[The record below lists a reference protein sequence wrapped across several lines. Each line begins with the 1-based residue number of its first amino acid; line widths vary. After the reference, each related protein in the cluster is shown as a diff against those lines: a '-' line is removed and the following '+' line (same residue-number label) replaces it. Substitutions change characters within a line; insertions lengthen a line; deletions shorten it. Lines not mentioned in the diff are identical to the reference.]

1 MLALF
6 LCRIFINLLKFKK
19 MKNVL
24 YLVIVVIALVSCDK
38 SPEEKA
44 EALIAKSTKTTLFK
58 PETYEPVVTN
68 LDSAFAPYDSP
79 LLFDKVHEL
88 YKKSLEFD
96 ECENKAKFAKSS
108 MNIWKSSYMSE
119 YAKNEYL
126 ESKDEF
132 EEYTE
137 KSDEIQKEM
146 ETLETEIKELLDGE
160 RQFVGFKAVHRFR
173 AENNIGQVSFGDY
186 LYFLDEGL
194 TEVIAFYDTNSDEF
208 LAVQN
213 LIEDLVKN

>member
-1 MLALF
+1 MK
-6 LCRIFINLLKFKK
+6 NLLFFA
-19 MKNVL
+19 VA
-24 YLVIVVIALVSCDK
+24 VVTLVSCGK

-44 EALIAKSTKTTLFK
+44 EALIAKSTQITLFK
-58 PETYEPVVTN
+58 PETYEPVVTK

-79 LLFDKVHEL
+79 LLFDKVREL
-88 YKKSLEFD
+88 YKKSLDFD
-96 ECENKAKFAKSS
+96 ECEDKAKFAKSS

-146 ETLETEIKELLDGE
+146 EALEAGIKELLDGE
-160 RQFVGFKAVHRFR
+160 RQFVGFKAIHRFR

-186 LYFLDEGL
+186 LYFLDEEL

-208 LAVQN
+208 IAVQN
-213 LIEDLVKN
+213 LIKELVKN